1 METGLCRSHCPS
13 GWFRGQHGPELVA
26 GLTRGLSVLRAH
38 LVDGRCQTMKTQKT
52 PPQREG
58 DGPAEPWS
66 PGGRRG
72 CRPPMGPRAERCLP
86 PSCQRQ
92 FPLLVSVEQH
102 CLCRPGGFPRR
113 PSLGLG
119 ERGGGAVAS
128 GRLASC
134 RPPGLLWV
142 PRASVPAPGS
152 PCWLPAHLP
161 SPVLIKSHIYV
172 SPVCTQAPSP
182 PAAWAGASARA
193 PPVGSLLPLQPPSAQ
208 SCSPLSPRPPTWT
221 DGRLRQAPAGGRR
234 RGVCARAC
242 VLGAPL
248 HGGEGGGPAF
258 RTG

>member
-1 METGLCRSHCPS
+1 MARPARSAPGAVPAACPHPTPAKLHPRLTPRRCSRPAVQPLLFLERVAPEMVALLGSGRACALAPGQAGTREWLLRRPGVETGLCRSHCPS

-72 CRPPMGPRAERCLP
+72 CRPPSGPRAEQCIP
-86 PSCQRQ
+86 PSCLRP
-92 FPLLVSVEQH
+92 FPLLLSVEQR
-102 CLCRPGGFPRR
+102 CVCRPGGFPRR
-113 PSLGLG
+113 PSLGPG
-119 ERGGGAVAS
+119 ERGGG
-128 GRLASC
+128 GRPASC

-161 SPVLIKSHIYV
+161 SPVLIKSHIY
-172 SPVCTQAPSP
+172 
-182 PAAWAGASARA
+182 
-193 PPVGSLLPLQPPSAQ
+193 
-208 SCSPLSPRPPTWT
+208 
-221 DGRLRQAPAGGRR
+221 
-234 RGVCARAC
+234 
-242 VLGAPL
+242 
-248 HGGEGGGPAF
+248 
-258 RTG
+258 